1 MDWKEALLAQSRAMG
16 IEPEPQAEETADACN
31 PAENDS
37 YLKSPL
43 HIIMERKGR
52 AGKTATIIEGFTCTP
67 ARLKE
72 IASSLRQK
80 LGTGGSVRGCEILIQ
95 GDRREDVFSA
105 LRNMGFSRI
114 SK

>member
-1 MDWKEALLAQSRAMG
+1 MDWKEALLARSKEMG
-16 IEPEPQAEETADACN
+16 IEPEAQAEETASPDN
-31 PAENDS
+31 LAEDDS

-43 HIIMERKGR
+43 HIVMERKGR
-52 AGKTATIIEGFTCTP
+52 AGKTATIIEGFTCSP

-72 IASSLRQK
+72 IASTLRQR

-105 LRNMGFSRI
+105 LRNLGFSRI